1 MKTSV
6 IRYRVADFLK
16 QYPPFDEL
24 TEQDLLKLA
33 VSGRV
38 IFHESEEY
46 IFKKNQP
53 RGAAIWVIQQ
63 GSVEIIDE
71 TLQGEQLR
79 DMLGEGDLL
88 GSDRFLGS
96 VCHRYSART
105 ASDVILYSIDA
116 VIFEEVVAHNP
127 RVARYLAAHFSIT
140 ERHAE
145 DVRSA
150 MIEITHGKAAKNMT
164 WIDASGPPN
173 DFLLRQLLV
182 VGPEVSIREAALK
195 MENASRGWIA
205 VVDADGRPLGLVT
218 DSELRNEVATGKV
231 CSDAG
236 VDLIMNTHIPSA
248 PPGLSAVSYFLQMM
262 QNRRR
267 ELFITADGSANSP
280 LQGVVTDSGL
290 SLFTG
295 RNPLLIALQML
306 EAHTVADWKQLLQQA
321 EGIIVDGLSD
331 PSKVDICAR
340 LATDFSNVMIEAM
353 IRQAQF
359 ELADAGVVAQ
369 GIPHCWL
376 LFGRVGRGEAM
387 VFTQPEIGVVYE
399 DLPSLDDRVASEYF
413 AAVIQKTST
422 YLAECGF
429 RASSELPDEKRP
441 SRCHSLADWKQFF
454 EACIADPIGN
464 AVHVN
469 RTLFDFRPLFGES
482 SLAREMK
489 RTIVSGLQ
497 QEGPFLPIIANDTLS
512 NLPPLTFFRGLVIE
526 LDGAQRDTLDVEKM
540 ALDPITDAA
549 RVFAFA
555 TRNLD
560 TTNTLERLAHLAGVL
575 PENAPTFE
583 EAAQAF
589 RVAAYQRALAAF
601 HGYDGAIIRPSTL
614 SKFDQR
620 LLKTAF
626 DSIQRLLEL
635 SSTAFDN
642 AA

>member
-1 MKTSV
+1 
-6 IRYRVADFLK
+6 
-16 QYPPFDEL
+16 L

-46 IFKKNQP
+46 IFRKSQP
-53 RGAAIWVIQQ
+53 RGTAIWVIQQ

-71 TLQGEQLR
+71 TLQGEQLQ

-96 VCHRYSART
+96 AVHRYSAKT
-105 ASDVILYSIDA
+105 ASDVILYSIDTST
-116 VIFEEVVAHNP
+116 FEEVVAHNP

-150 MIEITHGKAAKNMT
+150 AIEMTYGKAADNAT
-164 WIDASGPPN
+164 WIDAPGPPY
-173 DFLLRQLLV
+173 DFLQRYLLAA
-182 VGPEVSIREAALK
+182 GPEVSIREAALK
-195 MENASRGWIA
+195 MRSANRYWIA
-205 VVDADGRPLGLVT
+205 VVDTDARPLGLVT
-218 DSELRNEVATGKV
+218 DSDLRDEVATGKV
-231 CSDAG
+231 SSDAG
-236 VDLIMNTHIPSA
+236 IDLIMNTHLPCA
-248 PPGLSAVSYFLQMM
+248 PPELSAVSYFLQMM
-262 QNRRR
+262 QSRKR
-267 ELFITADGSANSP
+267 ELLITADGGTKSP

-306 EAHTVADWKQLLQQA
+306 EAHTVADWKRLLQQA
-321 EGIIVDGLSD
+321 EGIIIDGLRD

-340 LATDFSNVMIEAM
+340 IVTEFSNVTIESM
-353 IRQAQF
+353 IRRAQV
-359 ELADAGVVAQ
+359 ELADTGVPAPR
-369 GIPHCWL
+369 IPHCWL
-376 LFGRVGRGEAM
+376 LFGRAGRGEAV
-387 VFTQPEIGVVYE
+387 VFTHPEVGVVYE
-399 DLPSLDDRVASEYF
+399 DLPSLDDPAVDEYF
-413 AAVIQKTST
+413 ATVIQKTHT
-422 YLAECGF
+422 YLAECGL
-429 RASSELPDEKRP
+429 RASSELPDENGA
-441 SRCHSLADWKQFF
+441 SRCHSLADWQQFF
-454 EACIADPIGN
+454 EACIADPIGK

-469 RTLFDFRPLFGES
+469 RTLFDFQPLFGES
-482 SLAREMK
+482 GLAQELK

-497 QEGPFLPIIANDTLS
+497 EEGPFIPIIANDTLS

-560 TTNTLERLAHLAGVL
+560 DTNTLERLAHLASAL
-575 PENAPTFE
+575 PESAPIFE

-601 HGYDGAIIRPSTL
+601 HGEGGGAIIRPSIL

-635 SSTAFDN
+635 SSTAFDK